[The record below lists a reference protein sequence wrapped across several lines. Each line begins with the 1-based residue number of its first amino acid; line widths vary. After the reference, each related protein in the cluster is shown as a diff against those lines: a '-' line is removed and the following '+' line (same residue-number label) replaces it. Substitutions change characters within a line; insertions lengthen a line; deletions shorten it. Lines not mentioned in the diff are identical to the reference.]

1 MNGRLILNSKAL
13 KLLRQALHLSQE
25 EMADMCAQQHLQ
37 ISLSS
42 IKRAETGFPVRYRI
56 ARELA
61 QFFQVS
67 VNTLQADNQPAV
79 PAQIQAE
86 PDLYSRASCQKAL
99 ELIEKALDLSLFPT
113 EQQKLTFL
121 KNELHARLNR
131 A

>member
-1 MNGRLILNSKAL
+1 MNGRLILNSKVL
-13 KLLRQALHLSQE
+13 KKLRQALYLSQE

-67 VNTLQADNQPAV
+67 VNTLQADNLPAV
-79 PAQIQAE
+79 PAQIQAATDPYRSAILPE
-86 PDLYSRASCQKAL
+86 GAGTD
-99 ELIEKALDLSLFPT
+99 
-113 EQQKLTFL
+113 
-121 KNELHARLNR
+121 
-131 A
+131 